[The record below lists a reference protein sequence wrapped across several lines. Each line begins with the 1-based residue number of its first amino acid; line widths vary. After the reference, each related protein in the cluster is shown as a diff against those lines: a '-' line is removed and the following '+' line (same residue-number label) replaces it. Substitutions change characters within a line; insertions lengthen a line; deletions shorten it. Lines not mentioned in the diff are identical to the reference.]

1 MLRLCAAACRRA
13 GLTALVGPLPQEE
26 LGQHPVYLLHCCS
39 GLYQSVAVGML
50 EELLDHDQRI
60 DHLLAHAL
68 EDLLL
73 MDSLYARHF
82 LLQGDVFTEDLIES
96 WISWKRTKEID
107 PMRLRPTP
115 YEFYLYYDP

>member
-1 MLRLCAAACRRA
+1 MREASKIRQ
-13 GLTALVGPLPQEE
+13 VP
-26 LGQHPVYLLHCCS
+26 S
-39 GLYQSVAVGML
+39 SL
-50 EELLDHDQRI
+50 EASIQ
-60 DHLLAHAL
+60 AL
-68 EDLLL
+68 ED
-73 MDSLYARHF
+73 DHDF